1 MQKNNFQVALFGG
14 VVGGALVEWA
24 IGAIAHRREAWD
36 WEGYWLV
43 VPPLLC
49 LIAFGGGAIARQRTA
64 LIGYAPFIGA
74 WAAMMVKSGV
84 GPLWPLGLGVML
96 VMGIA
101 GVFFAWLGKKLRG

>member
-1 MQKNNFQVALFGG
+1 M
-14 VVGGALVEWA
+14 
-24 IGAIAHRREAWD
+24 HRREAWD

-49 LIAFGGGAIARQRTA
+49 LIAFGCGAIAQRRA
-64 LIGYAPFIGA
+64 YLIGYAPFLGA
-74 WAAMMVKSGV
+74 WAAMMAKSSV

-96 VMGIA
+96 VMGSG